1 MDISITKEFINWFD
15 IEETINETSLLL
27 TVHDCNLSV
36 DSLLMKLFLDS
47 LWHSSPCPKI
57 SCWDDMEVPEET
69 FHWSSWD
76 SRTCYPRRAFIQGL
90 TDDCSSRPEAVGDRL
105 TNKCSGITNE
115 SSRELQQPWIKE
127 RETSSTPR
135 GDVHQVCFTSFTWC
149 TSCFLSYHGW
159 ASRLLDSLVE
169 SWENLM

>member
-1 MDISITKEFINWFD
+1 MIVFLSRGWIMILLSSLFI
-15 IEETINETSLLL
+15 I
-27 TVHDCNLSV
+27 
-36 DSLLMKLFLDS
+36 

-57 SCWDDMEVPEET
+57 SCWDDMEVPEES

-115 SSRELQQPWIKE
+115 SSRDGHFFEVNVQSSWRFFPYLLVARQIPRTWPLVSTTFLFHFHFFICILFLKRRLTDGFLGSDVQEIK
-127 RETSSTPR
+127 TKQINKWLLVDS
-135 GDVHQVCFTSFTWC
+135 WC
-149 TSCFLSYHGW
+149 
-159 ASRLLDSLVE
+159 
-169 SWENLM
+169 